1 MFCAILLNSAS
12 VMYNQYDQLQS
23 HTYQEATK
31 LAAAG
36 EEFSHLISL
45 MNPDYALRMRIF
57 VQNLP
62 DAIRE
67 KTIYGRAVVKT
78 PAKSSK
84 KR

>member
-1 MFCAILLNSAS
+1 MKH
-12 VMYNQYDQLQS
+12 QYDQLQI
-23 HTYQEATK
+23 HTYTEATK
-31 LAAAG
+31 LAASG

-45 MNPDYALRMRIF
+45 MNPDYAMRMRIF

-67 KTIYGRAVVKT
+67 KTIYGRAVAKT
-78 PAKSSK
+78 QAKPSK